1 MIPYAPDFNENLSQ
15 CVPFFFF
22 FHFNKLVFFTDS
34 ESQKDKD
41 IFFKDTYLVATG
53 LSCSTWKLLLWHVGS
68 SSLTR
73 NQTQASPT
81 LETHSFSHWATRQV
95 LEPLLQICVKPTKLS
110 LCRKEKRE
118 RENVEKN
125 LVWEVWRRRDRTSP
139 LCLSSSRFWQSIQSH
154 SDALHVKVT
163 QS

>member
-1 MIPYAPDFNENLSQ
+1 MLFNLFSFLKFYSKKILSDTVNSTVENPFLMIPYAPDFNENLSQ

-95 LEPLLQICVKPTKLS
+95 LEPLL
-110 LCRKEKRE
+110 
-118 RENVEKN
+118 
-125 LVWEVWRRRDRTSP
+125 
-139 LCLSSSRFWQSIQSH
+139 
-154 SDALHVKVT
+154 
-163 QS
+163 